1 MAFREFVAL
10 DAELFR
16 KKISTRRQQEV
27 ETPKHGNAARAPH
40 ALRQAQSTIW
50 RGESGVRDDEK
61 EATSVGTIRARLS
74 RFFPP
79 IFSGGRRGRE
89 SPGSPRRIWDVF
101 RFVQTILDRQLFP
114 VGPLTNH
121 FVCSSHPRGNWNKM
135 LLQAVSA
142 HEWI

>member
-16 KKISTRRQQEV
+16 KKISARRQQEI
-27 ETPKHGNAARAPH
+27 ETANTATPPECRMPCGGRIVR
-40 ALRQAQSTIW
+40 LSTC
-50 RGESGVRDDEK
+50 RGELGVRDDEK
-61 EATSVGTIRARLS
+61 EATSVRKIGARLS
-74 RFFPP
+74 RFFPA
-79 IFSGGRRGRE
+79 IFWEGGAGERE

-121 FVCSSHPRGNWNKM
+121 FVLFVTSKSE
-135 LLQAVSA
+135 L
-142 HEWI
+142 E